1 MIPRP
6 TTLRHLA
13 CAMLSSIASVH
24 AQNPVPIAPPPPQL
38 SKEKAA
44 EAAAAVQAPIIPSAP
59 KVLKPV
65 KPENIPTIP
74 DIRARPSVP
83 VGSPPAIL
91 QPPPSTR
98 PAAPQLPPVIR
109 GPESDTKATPPPAQ
123 PLPTPPPIGSMS
135 KEQALDAATKP
146 RMEGKE
152 APRIPLP
159 SDKLPVTTSTSSSGQ
174 FRVSN
179 PDFELR
185 SRMSSHLDQV
195 AKELRDVLHDAEPHV
210 IPINVRLT
218 RGEEAARAIN
228 AGTPPV
234 TVGITE
240 VEGGGFHLQL
250 DIHEAPA
257 LTLTLIRQETVR
269 LLLAER
275 ILRGHTKITQP
286 QNRLLLPDWVFT
298 GVLQAMD
305 FRAAARPPTMFAA
318 IFQSGKIYGI
328 EEIIAVSPTQMD
340 SLSRGIYET
349 SCGALVMALVDQP
362 DGGRRFNKFL
372 NSLNGSSASERDL
385 LTSSYPGFA
394 ASASSLN
401 KWWALQM
408 ATLAKRSLS
417 DPLTADESLAVLEKA
432 ITISYPAK
440 PEDVPKD
447 LKKRPFVQPAT
458 LFSAPAVTAKKPHP
472 DDIAEATGSV
482 RVPEKTSSS
491 KPKDSA
497 KPSTTA
503 ETKEAEEETDAAD
516 ASVSKK
522 AGSPWLRYVTFG
534 LMGSKKEGDTE
545 DEPKEDKADKPK
557 EEKASAEVTSADMP
571 PKEEKTETDPEE
583 DSKPGFFNRV
593 FGLKKDP
600 AAESR
605 QKAVDEA
612 ARAEKAKLAAE
623 TKAKE
628 EAEKEAAAKAKAEA
642 DTKAKAGA
650 EEAMKPAEGEK
661 VAEEKPKEEPKPG
674 FFSRLRSSKKP
685 EAEKPAEKPAEE
697 PANTDAEQMADE
709 AAAKA
714 KAEADAKAKA
724 LAEKEAQAKADAE
737 KKAAAEKKAEADK
750 KAAAEKESKKPA
762 QDEPKEEAKEKA
774 PAKPSGLNP
783 LNWFRGKKASEEP
796 EKTEKDAKE
805 AKSKD
810 SEKPKDEE
818 QASWIDLL
826 PSPLAVVHFHV
837 QPVMELWNHFFPST
851 TPRFAILDFLKRK
864 KPDEE
869 KAKPTE
875 PETPKPAA
883 PPAPAPAKKKK
894 STPTS
899 STPPKTTN
907 PNSRPAARPVQPADG
922 SRRTTNPNAKP
933 LELPKVPTATTPT
946 ASDDNISTLP
956 AGTVLVELHVE
967 DYKHLLK
974 NPDRAKILQHNIV
987 SLRALENRVS
997 VLMRPVVIGYLDVML
1012 ALQSGKSGDEID
1024 KRLAQLR
1031 AAAVI
1036 AAQKTKTVR
1045 DYLDF
1050 YEANETDKLSGKFED
1065 FLNLPSIIQN
1075 ELPPREDPIARYLDA
1090 IDKEFSK

>member
-1 MIPRP
+1 
-6 TTLRHLA
+6 
-13 CAMLSSIASVH
+13 
-24 AQNPVPIAPPPPQL
+24 
-38 SKEKAA
+38 
-44 EAAAAVQAPIIPSAP
+44 
-59 KVLKPV
+59 
-65 KPENIPTIP
+65 
-74 DIRARPSVP
+74 
-83 VGSPPAIL
+83 
-91 QPPPSTR
+91 
-98 PAAPQLPPVIR
+98 
-109 GPESDTKATPPPAQ
+109 
-123 PLPTPPPIGSMS
+123 
-135 KEQALDAATKP
+135 
-146 RMEGKE
+146 
-152 APRIPLP
+152 
-159 SDKLPVTTSTSSSGQ
+159 
-174 FRVSN
+174 
-179 PDFELR
+179 
-185 SRMSSHLDQV
+185 
-195 AKELRDVLHDAEPHV
+195 
-210 IPINVRLT
+210 
-218 RGEEAARAIN
+218 
-228 AGTPPV
+228 
-234 TVGITE
+234 
-240 VEGGGFHLQL
+240 
-250 DIHEAPA
+250 
-257 LTLTLIRQETVR
+257 
-269 LLLAER
+269 
-275 ILRGHTKITQP
+275 
-286 QNRLLLPDWVFT
+286 
-298 GVLQAMD
+298 
-305 FRAAARPPTMFAA
+305 
-318 IFQSGKIYGI
+318 
-328 EEIIAVSPTQMD
+328 
-340 SLSRGIYET
+340 
-349 SCGALVMALVDQP
+349 
-362 DGGRRFNKFL
+362 
-372 NSLNGSSASERDL
+372 
-385 LTSSYPGFA
+385 
-394 ASASSLN
+394 
-401 KWWALQM
+401 
-408 ATLAKRSLS
+408 
-417 DPLTADESLAVLEKA
+417 VLEKA

-458 LFSAPAVTAKKPHP
+458 LFSAPAVAAKKPHP

-482 RVPEKTSSS
+482 RVPEKTSSP

-503 ETKEAEEETDAAD
+503 ATKEAEEETETAD

-545 DEPKEDKADKPK
+545 EEHKEDKADKPK

-583 DSKPGFFNRV
+583 DSKPSFFNRV
-593 FGLKKDP
+593 FGIKKDP

-612 ARAEKAKLAAE
+612 ARAEKAKLAEE

-628 EAEKEAAAKAKAEA
+628 QAEKEAAAKAKVVAEQEA
-642 DTKAKAGA
+642 KAKAAA

-661 VAEEKPKEEPKPG
+661 VAEEKPKEESKPG

-685 EAEKPAEKPAEE
+685 EAEKPAEE
-697 PANTDAEQMADE
+697 PANADAKKMADE

-724 LAEKEAQAKADAE
+724 LAEKEAQAKVEAE
-737 KKAAAEKKAEADK
+737 KKAT
-750 KAAAEKESKKPA
+750 AEKEAKKPA
-762 QDEPKEEAKEKA
+762 KDEPKEEAKEKA

-783 LNWFRGKKASEEP
+783 LNWFRGKKTSEEP

-805 AKSKD
+805 SKPKD
-810 SEKPKDEE
+810 SEKPKEEE

-851 TPRFAILDFLKRK
+851 TPRHAILDFLKRK

-869 KAKPTE
+869 KAKSAE
-875 PETPKPAA
+875 PEAPKPAP
-883 PPAPAPAKKKK
+883 PPAPTKKKK
-894 STPTS
+894 S
-899 STPPKTTN
+899 STPSKTTN

-922 SRRTTNPNAKP
+922 SQRTTNPNAKP
-933 LELPKVPTATTPT
+933 LVLPKVPTATTPT
-946 ASDDNISTLP
+946 ASDDNVSTLP

-974 NPDRAKILQHNIV
+974 NPDRAKILQHNIA

-1012 ALQSGKSGDEID
+1012 ALQAGKSGAEID
-1024 KRLAQLR
+1024 TRLTQLR
-1031 AAAVI
+1031 AAAII

-1065 FLNLPSIIQN
+1065 FLNLPTIIQN

>member
-6 TTLRHLA
+6 TTLRPLA
-13 CAMLSSIASVH
+13 CALLSSIAFLH
-24 AQNPVPIAPPPPQL
+24 AQNPVPTAPPPPQL

-74 DIRARPSVP
+74 DIRTRPSVP

-98 PAAPQLPPVIR
+98 PAGPQLPPVIP
-109 GPESDTKATPPPAQ
+109 GPESDTKATPPPSK

-135 KEQALDAATKP
+135 KEQALEAATKP

-159 SDKLPVTTSTSSSGQ
+159 ADKLPVTTSTSSSGQ
-174 FRVSN
+174 FRVHNS
-179 PDFELR
+179 DFELR
-185 SRMSSHLDQV
+185 SRMSSHLDAV
-195 AKELRDVLHDAEPHV
+195 AKDLRDVLHDAEPHV

-257 LTLTLIRQETVR
+257 LTLTLIRHETVR

-349 SCGALVMALVDQP
+349 SCGALVMALADQP

-458 LFSAPAVTAKKPHP
+458 LFTAPAVVAKKPHP

-503 ETKEAEEETDAAD
+503 ATKEAEEETDTAD

-534 LMGSKKEGDTE
+534 LMGSKKEGEKE

-571 PKEEKTETDPEE
+571 PEEEKTETDPEE
-583 DSKPGFFNRV
+583 DNKPGFFNRV

-612 ARAEKAKLAAE
+612 ARAEKAKLAEE

-628 EAEKEAAAKAKAEA
+628 EAEKEAAAKAKTIAEQEA
-642 DTKAKAGA
+642 KAKAAA

-661 VAEEKPKEEPKPG
+661 VVEEKPKEESKPG

-685 EAEKPAEKPAEE
+685 EAEKPAEE
-697 PANTDAEQMADE
+697 PANADAKQMADE
-709 AAAKA
+709 AAAKV
-714 KAEADAKAKA
+714 KAEVDAKAKA
-724 LAEKEAQAKADAE
+724 LAEKEAQAKAEAEKIAAEKKAEAE
-737 KKAAAEKKAEADK
+737 KKAAAEKEA
-750 KAAAEKESKKPA
+750 KKPA
-762 QDEPKEEAKEKA
+762 KDEPKEEAKEKV

-783 LNWFRGKKASEEP
+783 LNWFRGKKTSEEP

-805 AKSKD
+805 SKSKD

-818 QASWIDLL
+818 QASWFDLL

-837 QPVMELWNHFFPST
+837 QPAMELWNHFFPST
-851 TPRFAILDFLKRK
+851 TPRHAILDFLKRK
-864 KPDEE
+864 KTDEE
-869 KAKPTE
+869 KAKPAE
-875 PETPKPAA
+875 PEEAKPTA
-883 PPAPAPAKKKK
+883 PPPPAPAKKKK
-894 STPTS
+894 STPKS

-933 LELPKVPTATTPT
+933 LELPKVPTATTTP
-946 ASDDNISTLP
+946 ASDDNVSTLP

-974 NPDRAKILQHNIV
+974 NPDRANILQHNIV

-1012 ALQSGKSGDEID
+1012 ALQAGKSGAEID
-1024 KRLAQLR
+1024 TRLTQLR
-1031 AAAVI
+1031 AAAII

-1065 FLNLPSIIQN
+1065 FLNLPTIIQN

>member
-1 MIPRP
+1 MIPRSH
-6 TTLRHLA
+6 LHRHLA
-13 CAMLSSIASVH
+13 CVLLSSATFLH
-24 AQNPVPIAPPPPQL
+24 AQNPVPAAPPPPQL

-44 EAAAAVQAPIIPSAP
+44 EAAAAIQPPAIPPGP
-59 KVLKPV
+59 KVLQPV
-65 KPENIPTIP
+65 TPRSAP
-74 DIRARPSVP
+74 DLPDVAPRPSVP
-83 VGSPPAIL
+83 VTEPGSLKPSGAPR
-91 QPPPSTR
+91 QGPPP
-98 PAAPQLPPVIR
+98 LPPVIR
-109 GPESDTKATPPPAQ
+109 PSGAATSAPPPHAKTT
-123 PLPTPPPIGSMS
+123 PAPPPIGSMS

-159 SDKLPVTTSTSSSGQ
+159 ADKLPVTTSTSASGQ
-174 FRVSN
+174 FRVHN

-195 AKELRDVLHDAEPHV
+195 ARELKDVLHDAEPHV

-218 RGEEAARAIN
+218 RGDEAARAIN

-257 LTLTLIRQETVR
+257 LTLTLIRHETVR

-349 SCGALVMALVDQP
+349 SCGALVMTLVDQP

-372 NSLNGSSASERDL
+372 NTLNGSTAPERDL
-385 LTSSYPGFA
+385 LTGAYPGFA

-417 DPLTADESLAVLEKA
+417 DPLTADESLAAIEKA

-447 LKKRPFVQPAT
+447 LKKRPFVHPAT
-458 LFSAPAVTAKKPHP
+458 LFTAPAITPKKPHP

-482 RVPEKTSSS
+482 KTPSRIASS
-491 KPKDSA
+491 KPKESTKTSA
-497 KPSTTA
+497 AS
-503 ETKEAEEETDAAD
+503 EEQDAGEGDAPD

-522 AGSPWLRYVTFG
+522 SGSPWLRYMTFG
-534 LMGSKKEGDTE
+534 LMGSKKEAE
-545 DEPKEDKADKPK
+545 AEKEEKADTPK
-557 EEKASAEVTSADMP
+557 EEKASAEVTAADMP
-571 PKEEKTETDPEE
+571 PASKNESKDDKADTETSE
-583 DSKPGFFNRV
+583 DSKPGFFSRV
-593 FGLKKDP
+593 FGAKKDP
-600 AAESR
+600 VAESR
-605 QKAVDEA
+605 QKAADEA
-612 ARAEKAKLAAE
+612 AQREKEKLAEQAKAKAQAEKDAAAKEMAIAQQEVE
-623 TKAKE
+623 TKAK
-628 EAEKEAAAKAKAEA
+628 
-642 DTKAKAGA
+642 A
-650 EEAMKPAEGEK
+650 EEAMKTAESDK
-661 VAEEKPKEEPKPG
+661 PSEEKPKGDSKPG

-685 EAEKPAEKPAEE
+685 EAEKLAA
-697 PANTDAEQMADE
+697 DEQKMADE
-709 AAAKA
+709 AEANA

-724 LAEKEAQAKADAE
+724 EAETKAKALAEKEAKAKAEAE
-737 KKAAAEKKAEADK
+737 KKAAAEKEA
-750 KAAAEKESKKPA
+750 KKPA
-762 QDEPKEEAKEKA
+762 KDEPKEETKEKA

-783 LNWFRGKKASEEP
+783 LNWFRGSKKTSEEP
-796 EKTEKDAKE
+796 EKTEKE
-805 AKSKD
+805 TKD
-810 SEKPKDEE
+810 SKPKESTKPKDDE
-818 QASWIDLL
+818 QALWLDLL
-826 PSPLAVVHFHV
+826 PSPLAVIHFHV
-837 QPVMELWNHFFPST
+837 QPALEIWEHFFPT
-851 TPRFAILDFLKRK
+851 TSRHAILDFLKRK

-869 KAKPTE
+869 KAKSPE
-875 PETPKPAA
+875 PEAPKPA
-883 PPAPAPAKKKK
+883 PTPAPAKKKK
-894 STPTS
+894 STKSS
-899 STPPKTTN
+899 STPKTTN
-907 PNSRPAARPVQPADG
+907 PNARPAARPVQPADG
-922 SRRTTNPNAKP
+922 SQRTTNPNAKP
-933 LELPKVPTATTPT
+933 LVLPKVPPATTPN
-946 ASDDNISTLP
+946 APDDNVSTLP
-956 AGTVLVELHVE
+956 PGTVLVELHVE

-974 NPDRAKILQHNIV
+974 NPERAKILQHNIV

-997 VLMRPVVIGYLDVML
+997 VLMRPVVVGYLDVML
-1012 ALQSGKSGDEID
+1012 ALQAGKSGAEID
-1024 KRLAQLR
+1024 KRLALLR
-1031 AAAVI
+1031 AAAI
-1036 AAQKTKTVR
+1036 TAAQKTKTVR

-1050 YEANETDKLSGKFED
+1050 YEANETEKLSGKFED
-1065 FLNLPSIIQN
+1065 FLNLPTIIQK

>member
-6 TTLRHLA
+6 TILRHLA
-13 CAMLSSIASVH
+13 CAVLSSTSFLS
-24 AQNPVPIAPPPPQL
+24 AQNPVPTAPPPPQI

-44 EAAAAVQAPIIPSAP
+44 EAAAAIQPPAVPSAP
-59 KVLKPV
+59 KILQPV
-65 KPENIPTIP
+65 AP
-74 DIRARPSVP
+74 PSVP
-83 VGSPPAIL
+83 NLPDVG
-91 QPPPSTR
+91 TR
-98 PAAPQLPPVIR
+98 PSMPVTSPAGILKPAAAAQPALPPLPPVIR
-109 GPESDTKATPPPAQ
+109 GPESDTKATPPPAR
-123 PLPTPPPIGSMS
+123 PLPAPPPIGSMS
-135 KEQALDAATKP
+135 KEQALDAATRP
-146 RMEGKE
+146 PLGGQE

-159 SDKLPVTTSTSSSGQ
+159 SDKVPVTTSTSSSRQ
-174 FRVSN
+174 FRVHN

-185 SRMSSHLDQV
+185 SRMSSHLDEV
-195 AKELRDVLHDAEPHV
+195 AKDLRDVLHDAEPHV

-257 LTLTLIRQETVR
+257 LTLTLIRHETVR

-275 ILRGHTKITQP
+275 ILRGHTKIAQP

-362 DGGRRFNKFL
+362 DGGRRFNRFL
-372 NSLNGSSASERDL
+372 NSLNGSSAPERDL
-385 LTSSYPGFA
+385 LTSAYPGFA

-408 ATLAKRSLS
+408 ATLSRRSLS
-417 DPLTADESLAVLEKA
+417 DPLTADESLAALEKA

-458 LFSAPAVTAKKPHP
+458 LFTAPAVTAKKPHP
-472 DDIAEATGSV
+472 DDLAEAAGSI
-482 RVPEKTSSS
+482 RIAEKTSSS
-491 KPKDSA
+491 KPKAGSKA
-497 KPSTTA
+497 STSTEGKA
-503 ETKEAEEETDAAD
+503 ADEVADTAD

-522 AGSPWLRYVTFG
+522 DGSPWLRYVTFG
-534 LMGSKKEGDTE
+534 LMGSKKEGDKEE
-545 DEPKEDKADKPK
+545 DEPKEAKADKPK

-593 FGLKKDP
+593 FGLKRDP

-612 ARAEKAKLAAE
+612 ARAEKAKLAEE

-628 EAEKEAAAKAKAEA
+628 EAEKEAAAKAKTIAEQEA
-642 DTKAKAGA
+642 KAKAAA
-650 EEAMKPAEGEK
+650 EEAMKPAESEK
-661 VAEEKPKEEPKPG
+661 VAEEKPKEESKPG

-685 EAEKPAEKPAEE
+685 EAEKPAEGPAS
-697 PANTDAEQMADE
+697 ADAKKMADE

-724 LAEKEAQAKADAE
+724 LAEKEAQAKAEAE
-737 KKAAAEKKAEADK
+737 K

-762 QDEPKEEAKEKA
+762 KDEPKEETKEKA

-783 LNWFRGKKASEEP
+783 LNWFRGKKTSEEP

-805 AKSKD
+805 SKPKD
-810 SEKPKDEE
+810 NEKPKDEE

-826 PSPLAVVHFHV
+826 PSPIAVVEFHV
-837 QPVMELWNHFFPST
+837 QPALQVWEYFFPST

-864 KPDEE
+864 KTDEE

-894 STPTS
+894 STPKS

-922 SRRTTNPNAKP
+922 SRRTTNPNARP
-933 LELPKVPTATTPT
+933 LELPKVPPATTPA
-946 ASDDNISTLP
+946 ASDDNVSTLP
-956 AGTVLVELHVE
+956 AGTVLVEMHVE

-974 NPDRAKILQHNIV
+974 LPNRANILQHNIV

-1012 ALQSGKSGDEID
+1012 ALQAGKSGTEID
-1024 KRLAQLR
+1024 KRLTLLR
-1031 AAAVI
+1031 EAAVT

-1050 YEANETDKLSGKFED
+1050 FEANETEKLSGKFED
-1065 FLNLPSIIQN
+1065 FLNLPTIIQK